1 MDPWLEIQVD
11 AFARMQLLDLAR
23 ALTRSKDAEVKFEY
37 FSGYVVQ
44 SHIVSISQF
53 WDDYPAEEQMV
64 GRKSDVYLRCIGSA
78 WFSDSTVIADFL
90 KEARHRELPRFCK
103 QLFSLCEDVR
113 LESIVTRLRPGTS
126 RIFTERR
133 KMYTS
138 YFEKKIPVHLR
149 SVELADALF
158 AAIYL
163 CLVSSKP
170 DVEGYELPEK
180 LIHLL
185 AQIQPFIQQVWEARE
200 PKEIADA
207 SRGMMDI
214 IQTVVKKDIFADYF
228 STHEENGTAH
238 PLSYESIDDLKRHK
252 KLKNNDTDTPE
263 QEDSLRA
270 KDKLPSWHRESSE
283 QGQSFLQFDL
293 EQGTKTKMLGDSPR
307 EADPGDQALA
317 VVRGSAQ
324 QSKKNDFTPLDE
336 AEVQMPT
343 LSGMGKGGMGEA
355 NRGAKTVFVPVRR
368 PEAGEVASYREL
380 AEQIEPHRKKLQR
393 TLQMTIEQKKLA
405 ARPDLPFGR
414 LSRKLIRFVT
424 EDDHR
429 LFYKKRNPVHHLD
442 AAFLLMIDC
451 SASMIDKMEQTKAA
465 AALFHETLRSLSVPH
480 AVAGFWEDANKAT
493 DTIFPN
499 CFQVV
504 IPFAASLFK
513 ENSSKIM
520 QLAPEQDNRDGYAIR
535 VMTRYLMERV
545 EKQRFL
551 LVFSDGE
558 PAAAAYHEQGI
569 VDTYQA
575 VLEARQKGIEVIGIF
590 LGDGEIKDR
599 DRQTMQNIYG
609 HSSIIVPHVNEL
621 AQHLAPILRKLL
633 LKLV

>member
-1 MDPWLEIQVD
+1 MEPWLEIQVD

-23 ALTRSKDAEVKFEY
+23 ALTREKDAEVKFEY
-37 FSGYVVQ
+37 FSVYDVNTHV
-44 SHIVSISQF
+44 VSISQF
-53 WDDYPAEEQMV
+53 WDDYPAAEQMV

-78 WFSDSTVIADFL
+78 WFSDSTIIADFL
-90 KEARHRELPRFCK
+90 REARNYSLPRLSR
-103 QLFSLCEDVR
+103 QLFSLCEDIR
-113 LESIVTRLRPGTS
+113 LESIVARLRPGTS
-126 RIFTERR
+126 RIFSERR

-149 SVELADALF
+149 SLEMADALF
-158 AAIYL
+158 AATYL
-163 CLVSSKP
+163 CLASSSP
-170 DVEGYELPEK
+170 DIQGYGLPET
-180 LIHLL
+180 L
-185 AQIQPFIQQVWEARE
+185 AQLLEKIQPHIQMVWEARE
-200 PKEIADA
+200 SKEIVEAC
-207 SRGMMDI
+207 RGMMDI
-214 IQTVVKKDIFADYF
+214 IQTVIEKDIFADYF
-228 STHEENGTAH
+228 SIQEENGTLN
-238 PLSYESIDDLKRHK
+238 PLSYETIDDLKRHK
-252 KLKNNDTDTPE
+252 KLKNDDTDTPE
-263 QEDSLRA
+263 KEDSLRS

-283 QGQSFLQFDL
+283 QTQSFLQFDL

-324 QSKKNDFTPLDE
+324 KSKKNDFSQLDE
-336 AEVQMPT
+336 AEMHMPT
-343 LSGMGKGGMGEA
+343 LSGVGKEGMGEA

-368 PEAGEVASYREL
+368 PEAEESQAYRVL
-380 AEQIEPHRKKLQR
+380 SEQIEPHRNKLQR

-424 EDDHR
+424 EDDQR
-429 LFYKKRNPVHHLD
+429 LFYKKRNPIHHLD

-493 DTIFPN
+493 DTMYPN

-535 VMTRYLMERV
+535 VMTRYLMERS

-575 VLEARQKGIEVIGIF
+575 VLQARQKGIEVIGVF
-590 LGDGEIKDR
+590 LGNGEIKDR

-621 AQHLAPILRKLL
+621 AEQLAPILRKLL